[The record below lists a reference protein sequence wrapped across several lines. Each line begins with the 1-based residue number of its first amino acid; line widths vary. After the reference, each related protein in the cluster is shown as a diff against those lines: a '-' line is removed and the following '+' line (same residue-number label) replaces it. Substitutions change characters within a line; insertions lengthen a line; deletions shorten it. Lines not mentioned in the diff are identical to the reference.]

1 MPTIPHPQ
9 PLPLAGACGG
19 WCCPFVF
26 IPRPGGR
33 TLVFI
38 PVFQSCI
45 FFPRTPHIYFGLF
58 GGVGCSFALIP
69 ALKPICVFLVISI
82 CWWMLVDALSCGIPS
97 SVCICVFCIYCWW
110 WLAGAGGC
118 LSVFIPSLGINTLLL
133 VHPLAARSFKYDMWS
148 NISRVN
154 MKNLHNHI
162 VLSEYQQTCMFNP
175 VLIRGLKRNLVPIG
189 LFWQLLTISFL
200 HQS

>member
-1 MPTIPHPQ
+1 MMPTSTSATSSFGSAGGFGWR
-9 PLPLAGACGG
+9 LPFRL
-19 WCCPFVF
+19 F
-26 IPRPGGR
+26 PRPGGR
-33 TLVFI
+33 FLVFI

-118 LSVFIPSLGINTLLL
+118 LSVFIPSLGINTLQL
-133 VHPLAARSFKYDMWS
+133 VHPLAASSYKYDMWS
-148 NISRVN
+148 NISRIN
-154 MKNLHNHI
+154 MKLATQVTQHS
-162 VLSEYQQTCMFNP
+162 VPLSHS
-175 VLIRGLKRNLVPIG
+175 LGRSIG
-189 LFWQLLTISFL
+189 RL
-200 HQS
+200 